1 MPRPRLSIR
10 IMLVFVAAIAVF
22 LGMWSRRLQRQREAL
37 SLLENLGGQLEV
49 PTLESMT
56 LLTGMT
62 VENVRFL
69 GPSVGDEEVPDICS
83 ASAILNVSRVTFLET
98 GVSDRGLR
106 QLRAGLPGVEIQ
118 MITPVPARVFNRRY

>member
-10 IMLVFVAAIAVF
+10 FMLVFVAAVALCF
-22 LGMWSRRLQRQREAL
+22 GMLSRRLQRQREAL
-37 SLLENLGGQLEV
+37 SLLQNLGGQLEV

-62 VENVRFL
+62 VENVRFH
-69 GPSVGDEEVPDICS
+69 GPSVGDVEVPDICS
-83 ASAILNVSRVTFLET
+83 ASAILKVGRITFLET
-98 GVSDRGLR
+98 SVSDRGLR

-118 MITPVPARVFNRRY
+118 MITPVPDVFSQRR